1 MLKVSKDDIMRTPW
15 MWRAEPFRIAD
26 NMYYVGDKDVSSHLF
41 DTGEGL
47 LLLDTG
53 YPYASYLLFE
63 AIREMGFE
71 PKDVK
76 WILHSHGHLDHFGAT
91 RILVERYGCKTYFP
105 EIDLPLLDEKKELNW
120 YEEFN
125 LNYEPPYDLYFKPDV
140 LVKPGD
146 VLQFGN
152 TRVEFFA
159 QGGHTPGTMCLR
171 FTLPGGLKA
180 AMLGGIG
187 MNTMSSAYAKKRNLG
202 NTWRDI
208 FIRDLRKLYDLEVDI
223 VLGNH
228 PNQTGT
234 FRKREGM
241 TDTENPF
248 LDPTE
253 WNTLLGKVEKRFLDL
268 VEKDPI

>member
-1 MLKVSKDDIMRTPW
+1 MLKVAADDIMRTPW
-15 MWRAEPFRIAD
+15 MARVEPFCIVD
-26 NMYYVGDKDVSSHLF
+26 NMYFVGDKDVCSHLF

-47 LLLDTG
+47 LLVDTG

-63 AIREMGFE
+63 SIRELGFD

-91 RILVERYGCKTYFP
+91 RIFAERYGTKTYFP

-120 YEEFN
+120 YGELN
-125 LNYEPPYDLYFKPDV
+125 QNYEPPYDQYFVPDV
-140 LVKPGD
+140 LINPGD

-152 TRVEFFA
+152 TKVEVFA
-159 QGGHTPGTMCLR
+159 AGGHTPGTVCYR

-180 AMLGGIG
+180 AMHGGIG
-187 MNTMSSAYAKKRNLG
+187 MNTMSSAYAKKWNLG
-202 NTWRDI
+202 TTWRDN
-208 FIRDLRKLYDLEVDI
+208 FRRDIRNLYGLEVDI

-228 PNQTGT
+228 TSQNGT
-234 FRKREGM
+234 LRKRAGM
-241 TDTENPF
+241 TEEVNPF
-248 LDPTE
+248 IDPTE
-253 WNTLLGKVEKRFLDL
+253 WDQFLSRVEKRFLEL